1 MDIVAFFTM
10 ISDWNSTTTT
20 TTPTPINCFQINNNT
35 IECHHETFVLAESRD
50 SPGSSA
56 FGADLGVCLALLSGI
71 ALIHGINVAILS
83 IDQSNCEILIRS
95 KVPESPLAAN
105 VLPLVKRR
113 VWLLISMLLV
123 RVACAESLPIFVNHM
138 LSPALSIV
146 ASAIAVTFFGDLFP
160 ALLFARR
167 RLQYASF
174 FRFFIWFIMLLT
186 GIVSYPLSILIQPLA
201 GDGADQ
207 GMVWSRGTLKELIGM
222 QAAAGDSSAAA
233 ANASRVDGYDDPD
246 ADLLTADE
254 AFCIQGA
261 LDLSNKS
268 VAEKMTP
275 VDDVLMLEERDIV
288 NSDLVAKLLAAGFS
302 RVPVYRRDRAHVIGF
317 ILVRDILTLG
327 GHAAPV
333 DSLRLRR
340 LPHVA
345 SDTSC
350 FELLQRF
357 KQGQSHMALVVGT
370 DLVTPLGVVT
380 LFNILELL
388 LGSIADEIDHD
399 EASGVGPPRM
409 LARSASRRLGPP
421 MLGAV
426 NDPSAA
432 RLTSL
437 VSTHLASRR
446 QPRHVTIASQPHVI
460 PNSSGSINNNDD
472 GVPSRQGSHSHSV
485 LAASMSGSLH
495 ASHSDE
501 RERLLPP

>member
-1 MDIVAFFTM
+1 LFV
-10 ISDWNSTTTT
+10 WRLSTS
-20 TTPTPINCFQINNNT
+20 
-35 IECHHETFVLAESRD
+35 LAALRSALTSASVSRC
-50 SPGSSA
+50 S
-56 FGADLGVCLALLSGI
+56 SGI

-160 ALLFARR
+160 ALIFARR

-174 FRFFIWFIMLLT
+174 FRYLMWFVMLVT
-186 GIVSYPLSILIQPLA
+186 GIVSYPLSKLIEPIA
-201 GDGADQ
+201 GDGDQ

-222 QAAAGDSSAAA
+222 QAADNSA
-233 ANASRVDGYDDPD
+233 NGTRVDGYDDQD
-246 ADLLTADE
+246 DMLTVEE

-261 LDLSNKS
+261 LDLSNKT

-275 VDDVLMLEERDIV
+275 IDEVLMVEERELV
-288 NSDLVAKLLAAGFS
+288 SSDLVAKLLGAGFS
-302 RVPVYRRDRAHVIGF
+302 RVPVFRRDRAHVIGF

-345 SDTSC
+345 SDTGC

-357 KQGQSHMALVVGT
+357 KQGQSHMALVVAS

-388 LGSIADEIDHD
+388 LGSIADEFDHD

-421 MLGAV
+421 SIGAV
-426 NDPSAA
+426 NDPSST
-432 RLTSL
+432 RLTTL
-437 VSTHLASRR
+437 VSSHLASRR
-446 QPRHVTIASQPHVI
+446 APRHVTIASQPHVI
-460 PNSSGSINNNDD
+460 PNSGSNSINDD
-472 GVPSRQGSHSHSV
+472 GPSRSGSHSHSNMSAAV
-485 LAASMSGSLH
+485 AASSVGDRHSLH
-495 ASHSDE
+495 ASHNDE